1 MALDD
6 WTHWSMVDC
15 GIRRCG
21 ESGDDGDEEKVRK
34 DLKEALLTWWFPG
47 ELSLMRPFE
56 GSSPSG
62 KS

>member
-1 MALDD
+1 
-6 WTHWSMVDC
+6 MVDC

-21 ESGDDGDEEKVRK
+21 ESGYDGDEEKVRK

-47 ELSLMRPFE
+47 EVSLMRPFD